1 LLGRV
6 VGIFGVRGELKIL
19 ATSIGADALNVGLA
33 TTLRFPDGRQALVA
47 ALDRIRPHK
56 RTFVAKIAGIDT
68 ADGAQALI
76 DATIWARRDAVALS
90 DDEYFDEDLIGCRL
104 VEGERTLGVVVAIHH
119 YPAQDVLE
127 LEGGRL
133 VPMVSAFVREIDL
146 NARIVRVELPEGLV
160 EGEPL

>member
-6 VGIFGVRGELKIL
+6 VGIFGVRGEFKIL
-19 ATSIGADALNVGLA
+19 ATSIGADALKAGLA
-33 TTLRFPDGRQALVA
+33 TTLRFLDGRQALFA
-47 ALDRIRPHK
+47 DLDRIRPHK
-56 RTFVAKIAGIDT
+56 RTFVAKIGGIDT